1 MNKIYP
7 SLQENEYN
15 SEYNSQFNC
24 YARINPEIRRKR
36 EEKLDMI
43 EKTNIGVLVDLERRL
58 DKITSAIYK
67 LRKRI
72 KHNKRK
78 KACIICYEKSQRV
91 ILLPCKHSDFCF
103 KCSQKVMDRNCL
115 CPLCR
120 TEINDIIKL

>member
-1 MNKIYP
+1 MNKVYP

-15 SEYNSQFNC
+15 SNLNT

-36 EEKLDMI
+36 EEKLDLI

-58 DKITSAIYK
+58 DKITSAIRK
-67 LRKRI
+67 LKHKI

-78 KACIICYEKSQRV
+78 KACIICYEKLQRV
-91 ILLPCKHSDFCF
+91 ILVPCKHSDFCF
-103 KCSQKVMDRNCL
+103 KCVQKIIDRNGL

-120 TEINDIIKL
+120 TDIHDYIKL